1 MLSISR
7 RLSTV
12 KNWPITVCSQIPQP
26 ITSSKSATTA
36 QFAIATIGRRIYPP
50 SIKAN
55 AWGQLVLLKAFTYR
69 QKFDGGKQS
78 FLLDIVI
85 AWTGIRWRDASL
97 VVLLKNTKLT
107 VLQGVFLFFSH
118 RYRGAMPAKSVA
130 VIGTGPAGAI
140 AVDALAQEKTFDS
153 IRVFER
159 QEQSGGCWWVLY
171 RSNTSL
177 RKTDS

>member
-1 MLSISR
+1 M
-7 RLSTV
+7 
-12 KNWPITVCSQIPQP
+12 
-26 ITSSKSATTA
+26 
-36 QFAIATIGRRIYPP
+36 
-50 SIKAN
+50 
-55 AWGQLVLLKAFTYR
+55 VLLKAFTYP
-69 QKFDGGKQS
+69 QKFNGGKQS

-85 AWTGIRWRDASL
+85 AWTRIRWRDASL
-97 VVLLKNTKLT
+97 VVLLKNIELT
-107 VLQGVFLFFSH
+107 VLQGVFVFSH

-171 RSNTSL
+171 RSNAFL